1 MADQTARLGLAYI
14 QAAQA
19 QKHVTHN
26 DALRLLDGIV
36 QASVV
41 DRTTSDPP
49 AAPTEGDAYIVAA
62 SATGVWA
69 GWEGDLALYV
79 DGSWYRLVAVPGMR
93 VWDLAADELVVRI
106 GSSWTSLAVAMG
118 FLAQA
123 EAVSVA
129 VSANGGATG
138 VGVLEETLSGLS
150 GASVDSTIKIPD
162 RAICLG
168 VSTRTVSAITGATS
182 YDCGVSATPAKFG
195 GTLGVAQGS
204 TNKGVIGPE
213 AFYADTPVRLT
224 ANGGNFTGGDVR
236 IAIHYLEIEVPG

>member
-1 MADQTARLGLAYI
+1 MADTTARLGLAYI

-41 DRTTSDPP
+41 NRTTSTPP
-49 AAPTEGDAYIVAA
+49 GSPTEGATYIVAA
-62 SATGVWA
+62 GGSGVWA
-69 GWEGDLALYV
+69 GWDGDLALYV
-79 DGSWYRLVAVPGMR
+79 DASWYRLEAVAGMR
-93 VWDLAADELVVRI
+93 VWDMDADELVVRV

-118 FLAQA
+118 FLTQA
-123 EAVSVA
+123 SAVDIA
-129 VSANGGATG
+129 VGANGGTTG
-138 VGVLEETLSGLS
+138 LGSLDEELTGLS
-150 GASVDSTIKIPD
+150 GASVDTTIQIPD

-168 VSTRTVSAITGATS
+168 VSTRTTASITGATS
-182 YDCGVSATPAKFG
+182 YDCGVAGTLSKFG
-195 GTLGVAQGS
+195 GSLGVSLGS

-224 ANGGNFTGGDVR
+224 ANGSNFTGGSVSLS
-236 IAIHYLEIEVPG
+236 IHYLTVGVPT